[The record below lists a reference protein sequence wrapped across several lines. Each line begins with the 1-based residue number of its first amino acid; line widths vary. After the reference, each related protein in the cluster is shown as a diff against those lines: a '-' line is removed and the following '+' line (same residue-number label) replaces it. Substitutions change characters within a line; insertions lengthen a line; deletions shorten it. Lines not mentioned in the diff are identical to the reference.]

1 MSDPAIQ
8 VRLDSPEIQIRLQPN
23 PALQL
28 TLSEQ
33 GPTGP
38 PGPQGATGLNGSVAG
53 TLPYSSITNLP
64 TSYNAGAIAG
74 YPLSAANPNPGDVLS
89 WNGAAWI
96 STPDTAGLI
105 VDGGNF

>member
-8 VRLDSPEIQIRLQPN
+8 IRLESPEIQIRLQPD

-33 GPTGP
+33 GPIGP
-38 PGPQGATGLNGSVAG
+38 PGPQGPPGSIAV
-53 TLPYSSITNLP
+53 TLPYTSITNVP

-74 YPLSAANPNPGDVLS
+74 HPLSAANPNPGDVLLWDGS
-89 WNGAAWI
+89 TWA
-96 STPDTAGLI
+96 STPEANLI

>member
-1 MSDPAIQ
+1 MSDNI
-8 VRLDSPEIQIRLQPN
+8 LIRLQPS

-38 PGPQGATGLNGSVAG
+38 PGPQGLPGLNGSVAG
-53 TLPYSSITNLP
+53 TLPYTSITNVP

-74 YPLSAANPNPGDVLS
+74 RPLAAANPQSGDVLS
-89 WNGAAWI
+89 WSGTAWI
-96 STPDTAGLI
+96 TTPDTAGSM